1 MTEKLHSFYILH
13 QCKYKE
19 NSLLL
24 SIFTREFGKL
34 SAIARTTKKD
44 ANQYQPLVE
53 LKGQISISKKT
64 DGLSRV
70 YNTEFV
76 RSCYQKSYISLLSLQ
91 YINELLYLLLNYSHE
106 EDVLFTKYDFVL
118 KNLDDNNYRYLLRMF
133 ELELLESLGQGIYID
148 YDDLGQ
154 PIDSESNY
162 LVSINSIK
170 KVSHNTYGSIL
181 GGSLLRVHQGIST
194 WSELDL
200 KAISKVTRIYI
211 DNVLAGKQLKSRKLL
226 IDYLNLSST
235 RIQK

>member
-13 QCKYKE
+13 QRKYKE

-34 SAIARTTKKD
+34 SAVVRTTKKD

-53 LKGQISISKKT
+53 LKGQISISKKS

-76 RSCYQKSYISLLSLQ
+76 RSCYQKSYINLLSLQ

-118 KNLDDNNYRYLLRMF
+118 KNLNEDNYKYLLRMF
-133 ELELLESLGQGIYID
+133 ELELLESLGHGIYID
-148 YDDLGQ
+148 CDDLGQ
-154 PIDSESNY
+154 PVDSESKY
-162 LVSINSIK
+162 LVSINGIK
-170 KVSHNTYGSIL
+170 KVSLNTHGAIQ
-181 GGSLLRVHQGIST
+181 GDSLLKIHRGIST

-200 KAISKVTRIYI
+200 KAISKVTRAYI
-211 DNVLAGKQLKSRKLL
+211 DSVLAGKQLKSRKLL
-226 IDYLNLSST
+226 IDYLNLSL
-235 RIQK
+235 KK